1 MEKLMERF
9 GKKGIFAILIAALA
23 VVVILI
29 YLTVGRTKGGVTD
42 ETAIRNQ
49 PKAPGDLTV
58 DQNVINAGNAAWQGQ
73 SYIQSAQSALNIVN
87 QKRSAAGLS
96 ALRWDDNL
104 AACAMV
110 RATELPSAF
119 SHTRPNGQ
127 DWYTLAPNVMYG
139 ENLAYGFTS
148 ADAAVNAWMN
158 SPAHKQNILTP
169 NFVSCGIGVY
179 NANGTWYWGQEF
191 SYY

>member
-1 MEKLMERF
+1 MKKLMDKY
-9 GKKGIFAILIAALA
+9 GKTRVLAVLIA
-23 VVVILI
+23 VILI
-29 YLTVGRTKGGVTD
+29 VVVLIFLAVGRTKGGVGD
-42 ETAIRNQ
+42 EAAKRSR

-58 DQNVINAGNAAWQGQ
+58 DQNVLNTGNSYWQGQ
-73 SYIQSAQSALNIVN
+73 NYIQSAQSALNIVN
-87 QKRSAAGLS
+87 QQRAASGLP

-104 AACAMV
+104 AACAMI
-110 RATELPSAF
+110 RATELPSLF

-127 DWYTLAPNVMYG
+127 DWYTVAPNVMYG
-139 ENLAYGFTS
+139 ENLAYGYS
-148 ADAAVNAWMN
+148 SPDAAVTAWMN

>member
-1 MEKLMERF
+1 MKKLMEKY
-9 GKKGIFAILIAALA
+9 GKTRVLA
-23 VVVILI
+23 VLVAAVLI
-29 YLTVGRTKGGVTD
+29 IIVLVFLLAGRTKGGVGD
-42 ETAIRNQ
+42 EAALRNR

-58 DQNVINAGNAAWQGQ
+58 DQNVINTGNAAWQGQ
-73 SYIQSAQSALNIVN
+73 NYIQAAQSALNAVN
-87 QKRSAAGLS
+87 QQRAAAGLA

-104 AACAMV
+104 AACAMI
-110 RATELPSAF
+110 RATELPAVF

-127 DWYTLAPNVMYG
+127 DWYTVAPNVMYG

-148 ADAAVNAWMN
+148 PDAAVSAWMN

-169 NFVSCGIGVY
+169 GFVLCGIGTY
-179 NANGTWYWGQEF
+179 NANGTWYWSQEF